1 MSAWICEST
10 LADIQKMRDEVLMAT
25 PEDIRALAKG
35 IRELLAEGSFCTIGN
50 ESKIEKEADL
60 FEDTF
65 GLFHS

>member
-1 MSAWICEST
+1 
-10 LADIQKMRDEVLMAT
+10 MAT

-50 ESKIEKEADL
+50 ESKIEKETDL